1 MSTALATQQGGS
13 LAISDQELLGVLE
26 SSLYPGASSDSIKM
40 VIGYCKAANLDV
52 MQKPVHIVPI
62 WDSKSGRMRD
72 VIMPGVGLY
81 RTQAARSDAYAGV
94 SEPEFGP
101 DITENIGGVSIT
113 YPVWCK
119 VIVRRAMKNGNIA
132 EFAATERW
140 KENYAVKG
148 GKEKSIAPNA
158 MWIKRPYGQISK
170 CAEAQALRKAFP
182 EVGSAPTADEIDYER
197 DVTAESRVVSHE
209 PAAPVFYS
217 PADFD
222 KNFPA
227 WRKSINSGKRTPD
240 DIIAIVS
247 SKAQLTAEQIAAIKD
262 CAPIDVGGMTFAE
275 VADALNQ
282 AGDVETLDLKADLIR
297 QVDDET
303 QQAELTGMYRNLRA
317 ELEG

>member
-40 VIGYCKAANLDV
+40 VIGYCKAAKLDV

-101 DITENIGGVSIT
+101 DITENIGGVTIT
-113 YPVWCK
+113 YPAWCK
-119 VIVRRAMKNGNIA
+119 VIVRRAMKSGNIA

-182 EVGSAPTADEIDYER
+182 EVGSAPTSDEMDSER
-197 DVTAESRVVSHE
+197 DITAESHVVSSAS
-209 PAAPVFYS
+209 PAPTFYS
-217 PADFD
+217 QTDFD

-227 WRKSINSGKRTPD
+227 WCKSIQSGKRTPD

-262 CAPIDVGGMTFAE
+262 CAVVDAFMSFAE
-275 VADALNQ
+275 VAEGLNT
-282 AGDVETLDLKADLIR
+282 AGDVETLEVKASLIGM
-297 QVDDET
+297 VEDEL
-303 QQAELTGMYRNLRA
+303 QQSELTGMYRTLRA